1 MANKKPNMKDAISK
15 SAKGE
20 SVTKEVVT
28 TVAADKYKQPSRVGK
43 VNVTGYFNPAVK
55 SSLRSI
61 QAKHPDKN
69 IQVLLAEALNDLFAK
84 YNVPQTAHLE

>member
-1 MANKKPNMKDAISK
+1 MTSKKPNMKDAISK

-20 SVTKEVVT
+20 SVVKEVIAVVT
-28 TVAADKYKQPSRVGK
+28 EDKYKQPSRVGR

-69 IQVLLAEALNDLFAK
+69 IQALLAEALNDLFAK